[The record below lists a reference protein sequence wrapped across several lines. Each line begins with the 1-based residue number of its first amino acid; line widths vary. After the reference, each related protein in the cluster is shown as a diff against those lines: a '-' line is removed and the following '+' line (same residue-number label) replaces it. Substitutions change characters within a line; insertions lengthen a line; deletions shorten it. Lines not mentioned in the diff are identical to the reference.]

1 MTAKNIIQTIH
12 QALGDLRRSEQKVA
26 QYVLQNSYEV
36 IGLRIVDL
44 ASRANVSEPT
54 VVRFCRAI
62 HCDGFQDFKLKLA
75 QQLPDDREQEPF
87 SVSDTDSVAEFSNK
101 VFDST
106 IDILKKVRDSV
117 NPKAIEAAVHALCQA
132 NRLEFYGYG
141 ASAAVA
147 ADAQHKFFRLQMSTA
162 AYSDP
167 HIQTMS
173 AMSLGEGDVVIA
185 ISQSGRTQALLDS
198 ISLVKEAGGTVIGL
212 APGGTPL
219 FNQANIP
226 IHIDVEEDTESY
238 TPLSSRIAHLV
249 VIDILAVGVSQRR
262 GPDSARHLE
271 KLKHGLNNLRAVD
284 E

>member
-219 FNQANIP
+219 FNQASIP